1 MLLNVGEA
9 KDMTEFIF
17 SKYSVWNQL
26 KKTVPW
32 LLRYKHLLRLK
43 IQRGKEALKSVK
55 KGRITVEE
63 MRQAEH
69 TIVFCVQREQYG
81 RDIKK
86 LNSLR
91 KLDPVYKGDLLCV
104 GGRLK
109 HLPTRFDDLKHPA
122 ILPKR
127 HHIVDLIIK
136 HYHLQSGHFGV
147 EYVLSQI
154 REKYWIVKAR
164 VPVRRV
170 INSCFDCKRRLQQ
183 PAQQKMADLPPDRI
197 TSDQPPFTNVGVDCF
212 GPFMVKRGRGLIKRY
227 GVLFTCLAVRA
238 IHIEV
243 VQNLEADSFINALRR
258 FIARRGKPDEM
269 RSDNGTNFK
278 GGNRELIES
287 MREWNQSS
295 KVHTFLLQHEMK
307 WFFNPPAAS
316 HMGGV
321 WERAIRSVRKV
332 LNALL
337 KEQALD
343 DEGLQTL
350 LCEVE
355 SIINGRPLTKVSDDP
370 RDYHALTPNHLLLLR
385 PNQCLPPGLFN
396 KGDQYSR
403 RRWKQVQYLAD
414 IFWKRWTKEYI
425 PALQARPK
433 WHNVKRNFEIGDIVL
448 VVDQA
453 MPRGC

>member
-1 MLLNVGEA
+1 
-9 KDMTEFIF
+9 
-17 SKYSVWNQL
+17 
-26 KKTVPW
+26 
-32 LLRYKHLLRLK
+32 
-43 IQRGKEALKSVK
+43 
-55 KGRITVEE
+55 
-63 MRQAEH
+63 
-69 TIVFCVQREQYG
+69 
-81 RDIKK
+81 
-86 LNSLR
+86 
-91 KLDPVYKGDLLCV
+91 
-104 GGRLK
+104 
-109 HLPTRFDDLKHPA
+109 
-122 ILPKR
+122 
-127 HHIVDLIIK
+127 
-136 HYHLQSGHFGV
+136 
-147 EYVLSQI
+147 
-154 REKYWIVKAR
+154 
-164 VPVRRV
+164 
-170 INSCFDCKRRLQQ
+170 
-183 PAQQKMADLPPDRI
+183 MADLPPDRI
-197 TSDQPPFTNVGVDCF
+197 ISDQPPFTNVGVDCF

-227 GVLFTCLAVRA
+227 GMLFTCLAVRA

-278 GGNRELIES
+278 GGNRDLIES
-287 MREWNQSS
+287 MREWNQNS

-307 WFFNPPAAS
+307 WLFNPPAAS

-370 RDYHALTPNHLLLLR
+370 REYHAVTPNHLLLLR

-403 RRWKQVQYLAD
+403 RRWKQIQYLAD

-433 WHNVKRNFEIGDIVL
+433 WHNVKRNFEISDVVL
-448 VVDQA
+448 VVDQV
-453 MPRGC
+453 MPRGCWLLGRISEVRPGRDGLVRSVKVKTMRSELVRPIDKLCPLEAADDPQNST